1 MSIASINMRKSIYY
15 IYSFIILFSILC
27 SSKINAQT
35 VNWGLNI
42 GGTGFDFARFT
53 IVDDSN
59 NFYVLGM
66 FNNSVTIDSAGNPKV
81 MVSAGQ
87 RDYFLIKYNC
97 NRVQQWRVRVGGTG
111 QEGGAFAGYGLALSK
126 SGNIFISGSFSGTCN
141 FVSSNG
147 NVFSSKTSSG
157 ADDIFTAKLNNNGIF
172 QWVIDHGSS
181 GWDEAGSI
189 AVDDNENVYTL
200 GFFSGTCTFK
210 SVGAGPTLNRVSF
223 GSTDVFIT
231 KHNSNG
237 SLIYATA
244 GGSTAQ
250 DMATNARADKYGNLY
265 VTGIFSCC
273 SGGNGT
279 FGNYTIGNANSWG
292 GFVAKLNSA
301 GQYVWIKH
309 MGSAADEAFINLEI
323 DHKNDK
329 IYAVGHFNATT
340 TITSTP
346 PLSAVTLTPNG
357 GSDILLTK
365 FDSSGGLLWANKY
378 GGTGNDIGWGI
389 DIGNDGNPIIGG
401 EFANTFTFGSTNLT
415 ATGGMNAMAGKVN
428 ANNGIPMTAGRVSG
442 NGLTYCRGLSHN
454 KSGNVVLTGYF
465 TQTTNAG
472 ASVLNSAGAEDAF
485 IASYQFT
492 DTTIIAA
499 NATVLNCGDSI
510 RIYATNKTEDKFRWF
525 RNDTLVLVTDSN
537 FYYAKRGGTYFVVN
551 TNNCAVPDSSN
562 KITLTG
568 VGFISNVVSNLNAC
582 KGDSVQLSFSS
593 NGSSFAWSPAN
604 LFSNPNILNPKF
616 RADTS
621 RYLYLVASTGVCQ
634 KRDSF
639 FVTINQVNLSIA
651 PISSICLGDSIR
663 LVASGANSYAWSPKL
678 YINDTTLSNPF
689 VKPTANQY
697 FKVKGIT
704 NSCSRIDSILVVVN
718 SALAIADPDTAICLG
733 DTLQMLSVVN
743 NLNIRWTPNYNINSD
758 TSQFPKIWPRADTS
772 YILRV
777 TNNGCIARDT
787 IRIRVKPLPNVIASA
802 DTSICAGDTI
812 NISASGAITY
822 LWSPNLNLAGATLAN
837 PKVFPTISQTYRVVG
852 SNNGCS
858 AIDSLR
864 VSVTQISV
872 NLPTDTLLCSGD
884 TIQLTS
890 SYIGSNIAWSPAY
903 NISNTTLSSPR
914 VWPKQDTTYYLQVIN
929 GTCAARDSIRVK
941 IVNVPNVDAGSNLD
955 ICQGSTVNLLASG
968 ANTYHWWPN
977 LNINDTTLRNPI
989 VSTPISRTYYV
1000 LGKVG
1005 NCAAIDSIAINF
1017 IPVASNAGND
1027 TLICP
1032 GDTISLR
1039 GAGTPSLGNWIP
1051 NWNMSDPSVLNPKVW
1066 PSKDTAYV
1074 LSISNSGCRA
1084 NDTVRIRLRPLPLL
1098 NAGSNQTI
1106 CIGDS
1111 ITLNA
1116 SGALIYQWLN
1126 NYNISDVNIANPKVY
1141 PMVDTSYV
1149 LRGLIDFCPTTD
1161 TVQITV
1167 LEYPIVDAGP
1177 DQTICHYET
1186 TDLAGQVSQATS
1198 FMWRSDPSLNDAAIL
1213 NPTVYPKQNT
1223 TSYVLNANN
1232 QTCVSRDT
1240 VTIFVAPLLNAAIS
1254 ANPKKGDVPLNVV
1267 FTNQSSATGK
1277 YFVWELGDGSRINT
1291 KDVLHT
1297 FNQSGKFSVLMIVE
1311 DSIGCVD
1318 SATVEIEALEL
1329 EDLEMPNVFTPQGD
1343 GINETFGPVYI
1354 GNFEYLKL
1362 YIYSRWGE
1370 LLYET
1375 YIPGGTW
1382 WDGTYKDAPCPDGV
1396 YFYILEAKSKAGN
1409 FYERHGTVTLLR

>member
-1 MSIASINMRKSIYY
+1 MKTIQILITFLFIFLNSAIGQQFNWLKKAGSTDIDY
-15 IYSFIILFSILC
+15 IRRVAADKYNNHYALGVFSNTLLLDSLGTPRNLI
-27 SSKINAQT
+27 SS
-35 VNWGLNI
+35 G
-42 GGTGFDFARFT
+42 ARD
-53 IVDDSN
+53 I
-59 NFYVLGM
+59 
-66 FNNSVTIDSAGNPKV
+66 
-81 MVSAGQ
+81 
-87 RDYFLIKYNC
+87 FLVKYNC
-97 NRVQQWRVRVGGTG
+97 NNVLQWRVRIGSSGDD
-111 QEGGAFAGYGLALSK
+111 GGAFAFFGLEVAK
-126 SGNIFISGSFSGTCN
+126 SGNIYISGSFAGNASFVNSNQTN
-141 FVSSNG
+141 FST
-147 NVFSSKTSSG
+147 KTSMG
-157 ADDIFTAKLNNNGIF
+157 NYDIFTAKLDSNGSF
-172 QWVIDHGSS
+172 LWVANSGS
-181 GWDEAGSI
+181 GNWDEASTIIIDSI
-189 AVDDNENVYTL
+189 ENVYTT
-200 GFFSGTCTFK
+200 GFFSNTATFN
-210 SVGAGPTLNRVSF
+210 SANLTNSQNRTSSGAS
-223 GSTDVFIT
+223 DVFVS
-231 KHNSNG
+231 KHNANG
-237 SLIYATA
+237 VLQFVSIA
-244 GGSTAQ
+244 GGNAQ
-250 DMATNARADKYGNLY
+250 DVGNDIELDGLGNLY
-265 VTGIFSCC
+265 IVGGFSCC
-273 SGGNGT
+273 GSGSAQFGT
-279 FGNYTIGNANSWG
+279 TTLNNAGSWG
-292 GFVAKLNSA
+292 GFISKMNPAGNWLWTNHLGTAAQEALQSIAIDNTNQQLYVVGHTNGNTIFTSQAPGSNVNINLINGFDIIAAKLNFN
-301 GQYVWIKH
+301 
-309 MGSAADEAFINLEI
+309 GS
-323 DHKNDK
+323 
-329 IYAVGHFNATT
+329 
-340 TITSTP
+340 
-346 PLSAVTLTPNG
+346 
-357 GSDILLTK
+357 
-365 FDSSGGLLWANKY
+365 LLWATKF
-378 GGTGNDIGWGI
+378 GGAGNDYGWGI
-389 DIGNDGNPIIGG
+389 TLGKNGNPVISGDFQGTIPFNAISLATTANSSGYAAELNKTNGVCVSALKIGG
-401 EFANTFTFGSTNLT
+401 TTGDASMMDVEISPTGNLYASGFFSTNASIGTTTLT
-415 ATGGMNAMAGKVN
+415 S
-428 ANNGIPMTAGRVSG
+428 SG
-442 NGLTYCRGLSHN
+442 NYDGL
-454 KSGNVVLTGYF
+454 
-465 TQTTNAG
+465 
-472 ASVLNSAGAEDAF
+472 

-499 NATVLNCGDSI
+499 NATVLNCGDSVKI
-510 RIYATNKTEDKFRWF
+510 SVTNKTEDKFRWF

-551 TNNCAVPDSSN
+551 TNNCAIPDSSN

-568 VGFISNVVSNLNAC
+568 VGFISNVVSNFNAC
-582 KGDSVQLSFSS
+582 KGDSVQLSVSS

-621 RYLYLVASTGVCQ
+621 RYLYLLASTGACQ
-634 KRDSF
+634 RRDSF

-651 PISSICLGDSIR
+651 PISPICLGDSIR
-663 LVASGANSYAWSPKL
+663 LIASGANSYAWSPKL
-678 YINDTTLSNPF
+678 FINDTTLSNPF
-689 VKPTANQY
+689 VKPIANQY
-697 FKVKGIT
+697 YKVRGTT
-704 NSCSRIDSILVVVN
+704 NSCFRFDSILVVVN
-718 SALAIADPDTAICLG
+718 KALAIADPDTAICYG

-743 NLNIRWTPNYNINSD
+743 NQSITWLPKYNINND
-758 TSQFPKIWPRADTS
+758 TLQFPKVWPLVDTS
-772 YILRV
+772 YIIRV

-802 DTSICAGDTI
+802 DTIICAGDTI
-812 NISASGAITY
+812 HISASGASSY

-837 PKVFPTISQTYRVVG
+837 PKVYPTTSQTYRIVG

-890 SYIGSNIAWSPAY
+890 SYIGSSIAWSPAY

-914 VWPKQDTTYYLQVIN
+914 VWPRQDTTYYLQVIK
-929 GTCAARDSIRVK
+929 GTCAAKDSIRVK

-955 ICQGSTVNLLASG
+955 ICQGSTVNLGASG

-1017 IPVASNAGND
+1017 IPVVSNAGND

-1032 GDTISLR
+1032 GDTITLR

-1074 LSISNSGCRA
+1074 LSISNSGCKA
-1084 NDTVRIRLRPLPLL
+1084 NDTIRIRLRPLPLL

-1106 CIGDS
+1106 CIGDTL
-1111 ITLNA
+1111 TLNA
-1116 SGALIYQWLN
+1116 SGALLYQWLN
-1126 NYNISDVNIANPKVY
+1126 NYNISDVNVSNPKVY
-1141 PMVDTSYV
+1141 PMVDTGYV

-1186 TDLAGQVSQATS
+1186 TDLAGQVSQATA

-1223 TSYVLNANN
+1223 TSYVLNASN

-1254 ANPKKGDVPLNVV
+1254 ANPKKGNVPLNVV
-1267 FTNQSSATGK
+1267 FTNQSASSGK
-1277 YFVWELGDGSRINT
+1277 YFFWETGDGNRYNT
-1291 KDVLHT
+1291 KDALHT
-1297 FNQSGKFSVLMIVE
+1297 FNQSGKFSVLMVVE
-1311 DSIGCVD
+1311 DSLGCLD
-1318 SATVEIEALEL
+1318 SASVEIEALEL
-1329 EDLEMPNVFTPQGD
+1329 EDLKMPNVFTPQGD

-1354 GNFEYLKL
+1354 GNFEFIKL

-1382 WDGTYKDAPCPDGV
+1382 WDGTYKESPCPDGV